1 MFCVLLHRRVVTAL
15 YSICSFIAMKCVY
28 IVFLLSVAR
37 LIRCRKLYKA
47 FVGGSLMEKELNKR
61 LFPINTNLRSK
72 RFRAV

>member
-15 YSICSFIAMKCVY
+15 YSIGSFIAMKCVY
-28 IVFLLSVAR
+28 IVFLLSIAR

-61 LFPINTNLRSK
+61 LFPINTSLRSK